1 MKGSD
6 EGPVFNRR
14 GGSPAAIQRQQR
26 QETNTTTNNNNNTN
40 NYGQANDE
48 VMEVFGDTTTNV
60 VVTIL
65 GLLAWLSAYTAYQH
79 CTC

>member
-6 EGPVFNRR
+6 EGPVLNRR

-26 QETNTTTNNNNNTN
+26 
-40 NYGQANDE
+40 QANDE